1 MIALAIV
8 NNFTKSSE
16 ESNLNIICL
25 NALKAL
31 EVVQTSESKLRY
43 LRLLVV
49 WFLSKEVALR
59 AKVIK
64 NRLHL
69 KSLKYWIANCITEL
83 FLSLHLVEIDREP

>member
-49 WFLSKEVALR
+49 
-59 AKVIK
+59 
-64 NRLHL
+64 
-69 KSLKYWIANCITEL
+69 
-83 FLSLHLVEIDREP
+83 